1 MRGVRAKRDLPMD
14 VMVLDAAQQL
24 VQQRGY
30 NAFSYHDLADEI
42 GIKTAS
48 IHYYFPTKGDLGKAL
63 MRRYTLQI
71 QESLAEI
78 DARASE
84 PKRKLKSFFELF
96 AAGMCVDGG
105 KLCLGCMLASDLIT
119 LPDGLQDDVRAFFEC
134 METWLVK
141 VLKEGRALGAFQFVG
156 SPEKT
161 AQVFV
166 ATLNGA
172 MITARAFGDDKHL
185 TESTAW
191 LLSMIGNGV
200 ISK

>member
-1 MRGVRAKRDLPMD
+1 MD

-30 NAFSYHDLADEI
+30 NAFSYHDLAHEI

-63 MRRYTLQI
+63 MNRYTRQI
-71 QESLAEI
+71 QDDLKDV
-78 DARASE
+78 DARTTD
-84 PKRKLKSFFELF
+84 PKRKLKGFFELF

-105 KLCLGCMLASDLIT
+105 KLCLGCMLASDLLT
-119 LPDGLQDDVRAFFEC
+119 LPDGLQDEVRTFFEC
-134 METWLVK
+134 MEQWLTTT
-141 VLKEGRALGAFQFVG
+141 LKEGRAAGVFKFTA

-191 LLSMIGNGV
+191 LLNTITA
-200 ISK
+200 

>member
-1 MRGVRAKRDLPMD
+1 MRRVRTKRELPMD

-63 MRRYTLQI
+63 MQRYTLHI
-71 QESLAEI
+71 QESLTEI
-78 DARASE
+78 DARTTD
-84 PKRKLKSFFELF
+84 PKRKLRSFFDLF

-105 KLCLGCMLASDLIT
+105 KLCLGCMLASDLMT
-119 LPDGLQDDVRAFFEC
+119 LPNGLQNDVRAFFEC

-141 VLKEGRALGAFQFVG
+141 VLKEGRAVGSFQFVG
-156 SPEKT
+156 TPEKT

-185 TESTAW
+185 NESTAW
-191 LLSMIGNGV
+191 LLSMISNSV
-200 ISK
+200 SK

>member
-1 MRGVRAKRDLPMD
+1 MRTKRELPMD

-63 MRRYTLQI
+63 MQRYTLHI
-71 QESLAEI
+71 QESLTEI
-78 DARASE
+78 DAHTTE
-84 PKRKLKSFFELF
+84 PKRKLRSFFDLF

-105 KLCLGCMLASDLIT
+105 KLCLGCMLASDLMT
-119 LPDGLQDDVRAFFEC
+119 LPNGLQEDVRAFFEC

-141 VLKEGRALGAFQFVG
+141 VLKEGRSAGTFHYVG

-161 AQVFV
+161 AQVLV

-185 TESTAW
+185 NESTAW
-191 LLSMIGNGV
+191 LLSMIGSNPAQR
-200 ISK
+200 

>member
-1 MRGVRAKRDLPMD
+1 MKRELPVD
-14 VMVLDAAQQL
+14 VMVLDAAQQM

-30 NAFSYHDLADEI
+30 NAFSYHDLAHEI

-63 MRRYTLQI
+63 MNRYTRQI
-71 QESLAEI
+71 QEDLSAVDERTA
-78 DARASE
+78 D
-84 PKRKLKSFFELF
+84 PKRKLKGFFELF

-105 KLCLGCMLASDLIT
+105 KLCLGCMLASDLLT
-119 LPDGLQDDVRAFFEC
+119 LPDGLQDEVRVFFQG
-134 METWLVK
+134 MEAWLAQ
-141 VLKEGRALGAFQFVG
+141 VLREGRAAGVFKFTA

-161 AQVFV
+161 AHVFV

-191 LLSMIGNGV
+191 LLNT
-200 ISK
+200 ISV

>member
-1 MRGVRAKRDLPMD
+1 MRVKRELPVD
-14 VMVLDAAQQL
+14 VMVLDAAQQM

-30 NAFSYHDLADEI
+30 NAFSYHDLAHEI

-63 MRRYTLQI
+63 MNRYTRQI
-71 QESLAEI
+71 QEDLSAVDERTA
-78 DARASE
+78 D
-84 PKRKLKSFFELF
+84 PKRKLKGFFELF

-105 KLCLGCMLASDLIT
+105 KLCLGCMLASDLLT
-119 LPDGLQDDVRAFFEC
+119 LPDGLQDEVRVFFQG
-134 METWLVK
+134 MEAWLAQ
-141 VLKEGRALGAFQFVG
+141 VLREGRAAGVFKFTA

-161 AQVFV
+161 AHVFV

-191 LLSMIGNGV
+191 LLNT
-200 ISK
+200 ISV